1 MSFDAYKILGS
12 HLIYEVVAKP
22 EKEALIELFGTP
34 IGQADTISVKIDGP
48 HCSDFKHPHFE
59 LLDARTGVVIKKAT
73 GVTSFDFPVEALFL
87 GAIPGLA
94 ALSGAAS
101 AGASSFAR
109 IAILLLNDASRVRE
123 YVLHIHTCSYSPDGN
138 YLTKFFSLPLA
149 IRAYP
154 NDKYK
159 LKIKT
164 KAAYS
169 VAAKKEKLQ
178 TGTGSGAGTQIQES
192 SFTVQQQ
199 SDLLGTSSLSVDS
212 KKTLGNDKYVIT
224 NKVEIDNESK
234 KGTQTASNKTENTAS
249 GDFISG
255 QSTTTSTEP
264 LEIRKDDGAIIKD
277 TEFFQVT
284 RNEHDLYR
292 PAKGNSPLD
301 DLFECVGVFLKL
313 LEVVKKIGKP
323 SVAVGWWLDASLTV
337 GEGEI
342 SLEWDFSERKT
353 DPLVYLHVK
362 ATGSLTILDGKAAIH
377 YGARLTFPAFEI
389 EASVFFE
396 LTVSAKV
403 SLPTIE
409 RTEPPL
415 VCRAGFEAGSVTG
428 TLGGKVGVDAHAK
441 FSSKGD
447 EIQLFAVIAEASISG
462 EITGKLTIG
471 GTAAFRIDC
480 EAKQNGA
487 DIKVSVKLAGMN
499 LASAKWVLLEE
510 DEEGKKLC
518 SWP

>member
-1 MSFDAYKILGS
+1 MSSEAYNILGS

-22 EKEALIELFGTP
+22 EKETLLELFGTP

-59 LLDARTGVVIKKAT
+59 LLDVRTGVVIKKAT
-73 GVTSFDFPVEALFL
+73 GVTSFDFPAEALFL

-101 AGASSFAR
+101 SFAR
-109 IAILLLNDASRVRE
+109 IAVLLLNDSSRVRE
-123 YVLHIHTCSYSPDGN
+123 YILHIHTCSYSPDGN

-169 VAAKKEKLQ
+169 VAAKKEKLK

-199 SDLLGTSSLSVDS
+199 SALLGTSSLSVDS
-212 KKTLGNDKYVIT
+212 KKALSNEKYLIT
-224 NKVEIDNESK
+224 EKVEIDNEST
-234 KGTQTASNKTENTAS
+234 KGTKTATNKTENTTS

-264 LEIRKDDGAIIKD
+264 LEISKDEGAIIKE

-292 PAKGNSPLD
+292 PAKDNSPLD
-301 DLFECVGVFLKL
+301 DLFECVNVFLKL

-342 SLEWDFSERKT
+342 SLEWDFAERKT

-362 ATGSLTILDGKAAIH
+362 ATGSLTILDGTAAIH
-377 YGARLTFPAFEI
+377 YGARLAFTLFEV
-389 EASVFFE
+389 EASVFLE

-403 SLPTIE
+403 SLPTFE

-415 VCRAGFEAGSVTG
+415 VCRAGYEAGSVTG

-447 EIQLFAVIAEASISG
+447 EIQLFAVIAEAAISG

-471 GTAAFRIDC
+471 GASAFRIDC